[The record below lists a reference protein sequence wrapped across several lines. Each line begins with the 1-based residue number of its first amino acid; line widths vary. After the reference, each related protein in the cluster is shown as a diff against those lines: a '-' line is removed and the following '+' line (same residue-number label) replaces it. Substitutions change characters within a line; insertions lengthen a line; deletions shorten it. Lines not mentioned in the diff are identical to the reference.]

1 MADTPKTRAEQ
12 RIQELSAINAQIP
25 QILINAS
32 SAIRALTNSSSS
44 SSNNTAPASLAAHKA
59 TFQTSTR
66 AFFTLIT
73 QISAQLTDQAR
84 ALEAAGIIPPTN
96 AKAASRE
103 MTGAEA
109 AALLGAA
116 GGGPAGAIAGAQ
128 VRDSEATVTNGGLG
142 ELDVGW
148 LNARAG
154 DVGRGMEAE
163 VLARVREILEGVGGE
178 VVREKEDREMGGV

>member
-1 MADTPKTRAEQ
+1 DTPTPKTPAE
-12 RIQELSAINAQIP
+12 RIQELSTINAQIP
-25 QILINAS
+25 QILVNAS
-32 SAIRALTNSSSS
+32 SAIRALTNSTAPSTSSTPSSS
-44 SSNNTAPASLAAHKA
+44 TNNSNPASLAAHKA

-103 MTGAEA
+103 MTGAEMA
-109 AALLGAA
+109 AMSE
-116 GGGPAGAIAGAQ
+116 GGGPAGGLGGAPA
-128 VRDSEATVTNGGLG
+128 RDSEATVMNGGLG
-142 ELDVGW
+142 RLDVSW

-154 DVGRGMEAE
+154 DVGTRMEAE
-163 VLARVREILEGVGGE
+163 VLARVREILKE
-178 VVREKEDREMGGV
+178 V